1 MSKREI
7 VTRFKGLL
15 LEFPHLVK
23 LVYRLMRD
31 PRVSGFDKAALGA
44 VALYVVNPLD
54 LIPDVIPVIGQ
65 IDDAFLVAL
74 ALLRLL
80 NRADEPVVREHWD
93 GSVEIVPL
101 LNEIVE
107 AGSLY
112 LPAGMRRVLVGLTAR
127 PGSHPPEPSAESPK
141 RKKTEDPVG
150 ID

>member
-7 VTRFKGLL
+7 VARFKDLL

-31 PRVSGFDKAALGA
+31 PRVSGFDKAALGG

-65 IDDAFLVAL
+65 IDDAFLIAL

-80 NRADEPVVREHWD
+80 NRADESVVREHWE

-112 LPAGMRRVLVGLTAR
+112 LPAGIRRILVGVTAR
-127 PGSHPPEPSAESPK
+127 PESPPPDPSAESPN
-141 RKKTEDPVG
+141 RKKAEDPIA